1 MRIAFI
7 SLYQAYPSIS
17 GAASVTFNC
26 ARLTPGT
33 TLLVQLA
40 ELASTE
46 DVDNLRIV
54 SIPYDASSRFKK
66 LLSMPSTIRSIRKE
80 LSQFTPDFVVLEGAS
95 WAAYLLLIVL
105 ALKRNLKHLKL
116 IYHAHNVE
124 YLLRLERGN
133 RLVAYITRLA
143 ERRILSNCLKCFAVS
158 EEDRAR
164 FAQLYGIQPGLLP
177 NGVDCDAMEPDPHDI
192 EDARHKYGMTDES
205 ILFTGL
211 YGYPPNA
218 EAVHFLIEQVIPQL
232 HQLRPNLRLIIT
244 GGGPLTHESW
254 LINTGIVS
262 RRELNA
268 ILHACRIGLAPI
280 FKGSGTRLKI
290 LEYMAAGLPVVT
302 TRKGAEGLNLEN
314 GKQTIF
320 AETPKEFKDAVLR
333 ILSDQV
339 LSEQLSSHAISL
351 VRANFNW
358 KLLLSHFSDQLEALH
373 NAHPSDV

>member
-1 MRIAFI
+1 
-7 SLYQAYPSIS
+7 
-17 GAASVTFNC
+17 
-26 ARLTPGT
+26 
-33 TLLVQLA
+33 
-40 ELASTE
+40 
-46 DVDNLRIV
+46 
-54 SIPYDASSRFKK
+54 
-66 LLSMPSTIRSIRKE
+66 
-80 LSQFTPDFVVLEGAS
+80 
-95 WAAYLLLIVL
+95 
-105 ALKRNLKHLKL
+105 
-116 IYHAHNVE
+116 
-124 YLLRLERGN
+124 
-133 RLVAYITRLA
+133 
-143 ERRILSNCLKCFAVS
+143 
-158 EEDRAR
+158 
-164 FAQLYGIQPGLLP
+164 
-177 NGVDCDAMEPDPHDI
+177 
-192 EDARHKYGMTDES
+192 MTDES